1 MPVLSIITINFNNKH
16 GLEKTILSVSSQTF
30 KDFEFIVI
38 DGGSTDGSAEVI
50 KQNSSTISYAV
61 SEKDMGIYDAQNKGI
76 KKATGDY
83 LLFLNSGDT
92 LFNNTVISDFHQ
104 FIKDI
109 KPGIVYGNS
118 NLIFS
123 DKPNEL
129 LCPPPKLND
138 SYFFKNTINHQACFI
153 ARELFSIY
161 GLYDMKYKICADFD
175 LFFKVFVKKPEAY
188 VYFNC
193 TICNYEND
201 GLSSNKENYERVV
214 SEKFEVLKSYLSKK
228 DYDTYYKDYRSGIPL
243 KYRIFEQIYKVPV
256 LNWMFK
262 KVYQTIKENA

>member
-1 MPVLSIITINFNNKH
+1 MPVLSIITINFNNKS

-30 KDFEFIVI
+30 NDFEFIVT
-38 DGGSTDGSAEVI
+38 DGASTDGSAEVI
-50 KQNSSTISYAV
+50 KQNASIISYAI
-61 SEKDMGIYDAQNKGI
+61 SEKDLGIYDAQNKGI

-92 LFNNTVISDFHQ
+92 LFSNLVISDFYQ
-104 FIKDI
+104 FIKDK

-129 LCPPPKLND
+129 FCPPKKLSI

-153 ARELFSIY
+153 SCQLFSEF
-161 GLYDMKYKICADFD
+161 GLYDLKYKICADFD
-175 LFFKVFVKKPEAY
+175 LFFKVFVKNPEAY

-228 DYDTYYKDYRSGIPL
+228 EYDTNYKEYRSRIPL
-243 KYRIFEQIYKVPV
+243 KYRIFERIYKVPV

-262 KVYQTIKENA
+262 KVYQITKGNA